1 MKKVFLSPST
11 INLYR
16 ECPRCFYLHMKYEI
30 KRPRGPMP
38 SIAIGL
44 DSVFKKYFDY
54 YRSLKDIPPE
64 LKGEMDGH
72 LIEQLKATYYKDIR
86 QGYTLLGKL
95 DDCLVTERKTYV
107 PLDHKTR
114 ASVAAS
120 IHPAYQLQMELYCVL
135 LEGNGMKT
143 EDTAY
148 LLYYYPLNVSPDEG
162 AGSIMFGM
170 DIKKVNVDMGH
181 ATVILE
187 DAITCFEQ
195 KNLPDASEEC
205 EYCRWV
211 ENVNEKS
218 LSATTALLK
227 TKRELPVPEET
238 ETEEETKDTL
248 F

>member
-1 MKKVFLSPST
+1 
-11 INLYR
+11 
-16 ECPRCFYLHMKYEI
+16 
-30 KRPRGPMP
+30 
-38 SIAIGL
+38 
-44 DSVFKKYFDY
+44 
-54 YRSLKDIPPE
+54 
-64 LKGEMDGH
+64 
-72 LIEQLKATYYKDIR
+72 
-86 QGYTLLGKL
+86 
-95 DDCLVTERKTYV
+95 
-107 PLDHKTR
+107 
-114 ASVAAS
+114 
-120 IHPAYQLQMELYCVL
+120 
-135 LEGNGMKT
+135 
-143 EDTAY
+143 
-148 LLYYYPLNVSPDEG
+148 
-162 AGSIMFGM
+162 
-170 DIKKVNVDMGH
+170 VNVDMGH